1 MELSP
6 KKLLPSFFLF
16 FGVVMKKEKTKVDRI
31 IENKPLRC
39 VLDFIISGALFYIS
53 FSNYSMNEP
62 FSFSKLML
70 LLLLILSVYLT
81 FKTIMLVVFQYPR
94 LTIENGKLVYST
106 MFKTQSFPVDRVFI
120 TKQRVVFEKYIYIKV
135 DNKKL
140 IFTYYS
146 LSKEFK
152 DALGL

>member
-1 MELSP
+1 
-6 KKLLPSFFLF
+6 
-16 FGVVMKKEKTKVDRI
+16 MKKEKTKAEKI
-31 IENKPLRC
+31 IENKAIRC
-39 VLDFIISGALFYIS
+39 AIDLIISVGLFYFAYINFSINDPS
-53 FSNYSMNEP
+53 FIGKLSMAI
-62 FSFSKLML
+62 L
-70 LLLLILSVYLT
+70 LTLSLYLL

-94 LTIENGKLVYST
+94 LKIENGKLIYST

-120 TKQRVVFEKYIYIKV
+120 TKKRVVFEKYIYIKV